1 MDFFR
6 DLYIGTGFLEP
17 KSPPSRLPARMD
29 LKKQLICPY
38 NRTTDADPVTGANTK
53 RFRPPPSGH
62 SPDASHDDD
71 DKNKNKDKR

>member
-1 MDFFR
+1 MTKMVPFPLFFRDLYIGNGFFR

-38 NRTTDADPVTGANTK
+38 NRTPDADPIKGPNIKKVWYL
-53 RFRPPPSGH
+53 PV
-62 SPDASHDDD
+62 
-71 DKNKNKDKR
+71 